1 MQPKTSS
8 THASTK
14 VLQLLH
20 MDVLGPIIPT
30 GLDEEKYIITILDDY
45 SKLALATSI
54 CSKGAVTEIVMDTVS
69 LLENQSGEKVKTIR
83 TDNGTEFVN
92 AVLSGFSRQKGIM
105 HQTSA
110 PYSPQYKWIG

>member
-20 MDVLGPIIPT
+20 MDVMGPITPT

-45 SKLALATSI
+45 SKLALATLT
-54 CSKGAVTEIVMDTVS
+54 CSKRAVIEIVMDTVS
-69 LLENQSGEKVKTIR
+69 LLENQRGEKVKTTRI
-83 TDNGTEFVN
+83 DNGTEFVN

>member
-20 MDVLGPIIPT
+20 MDVMGPITPT

-54 CSKGAVTEIVMDTVS
+54 GSKRAVTEIVMDTVP
-69 LLENQSGEKVKTIR
+69 LLNQRGEKVKTTR
-83 TDNGTEFVN
+83 TDNGTKFVN
-92 AVLSGFSRQKGIM
+92 AVLSGFIRQK
-105 HQTSA
+105 
-110 PYSPQYKWIG
+110 